1 MTLEIETLRTREEIV
16 EDLINKILSLV
27 DERYGLQSENPLPY
41 HNRAHTESVLNAVTA
56 IVNELIKD
64 GRVPAY
70 KLVLAQIAAAG
81 HDLVQGK
88 TAGVNEQESGEELA
102 DLMRAAGIFT
112 QEEIQEVQEFV
123 DGTSIKIENG
133 QLKQMAGQNLLT
145 QALAD
150 ADLSSLGMPTEFF
163 WERAMAYAREHYG
176 KSELNQSELQG
187 YIKAEIKLL
196 ENHRFYTDVAEKLFP
211 HKQANIEW
219 LKSQLERIG

>member
-16 EDLINKILSLV
+16 EDLINKIINLV

-133 QLKQMAGQNLLT
+133 QLKQMA
-145 QALAD
+145 D